1 MLLNQTTA
9 RLQHRHNLRVLGDG
23 PDTLLFVHGLGCDQ
37 AMWRFVAPH
46 FEGRGR
52 VVLMDLMGFGGS
64 QQSEWTEAQYD
75 GLDGHARDV
84 AAVAEVFG
92 NGRCIVVGH
101 SVSAM
106 IGLLADAH
114 APGAIIAHAMVAPSP
129 CYLND
134 GAYPG
139 GFEQA
144 VLDQTLALIEAD
156 AQAWTQAMM
165 PLLLAP
171 DASDPLSRELT
182 SAFCRARPQAL
193 ANLARAT
200 FLGDLRDRLA
210 GLHKPVLVLQCD
222 EDMVAPLGVGEFMA
236 ATLPDATLR
245 VIRNPGHCPHLTRPQ
260 ACIEALEDFLDA
272 LEHAQEVPGLH
283 IAATRPGWLARIAAR
298 LGDRTGALAG
308 TRRPRADGAGDR
320 G

>member
-1 MLLNQTTA
+1 MLLNQTA
-9 RLQHRHNLRVLGDG
+9 PLLQHRHNLRVLGDG

-46 FEGRGR
+46 FEGRAR

-64 QQSEWTEAQYD
+64 RQSDWNEAQYD
-75 GLDGHARDV
+75 GLEGHARDV
-84 AAVAEVFG
+84 AAVAEAFG
-92 NGRCIVVGH
+92 KGRCVVVGH

-114 APGAIIAHAMVAPSP
+114 APGAISAHAMVAPSP

-134 GAYPG
+134 GAYLG
-139 GFEQA
+139 GFERY

-182 SAFCRARPQAL
+182 TAFCRARPQAL
-193 ANLARAT
+193 ATLARAT

-222 EDMVAPLGVGEFMA
+222 EDMVAPRGVGDFMA
-236 ATLPDATLR
+236 ATLPDCVLE
-245 VIRNPGHCPHLTRPQ
+245 VIRNPGHCPHLTSPQ
-260 ACIEALEDFLDA
+260 ACIDAIGRFLDQ
-272 LEHAQEVPGLH
+272 LESREGSAASGKAEAEETGHPGLLGRLVSGFRSRVTQ
-283 IAATRPGWLARIAAR
+283 AATGL
-298 LGDRTGALAG
+298 
-308 TRRPRADGAGDR
+308 
-320 G
+320 